1 MNPTYDFSGKT
12 ALVTGASKGLGWAT
26 AKAFARF
33 GAAVVLVDVDEAELG
48 ARAKELRDDGRKVIG
63 VRCDVSDEDQVA
75 AMVRK
80 AVETFGRLDMAFNN
94 AGIIDTPSETADTTA
109 KDYDRVNA
117 VNARGIWACMKH
129 ELRQMREQ
137 GSGTIVNCSSLSGLV
152 GGAGRGT
159 YHAAKHA
166 VIGLTEC
173 AALEYASR
181 GIRVNAVCPG
191 TFKTPMV
198 DAIVARGE
206 LVLADA
212 VAKAPIGRA
221 GEPEELAAAVLWLCS
236 PGASYV
242 IGVALP
248 VDGGYVAQ

>member
-33 GAAVVLVDVDEAELG
+33 GAAVVLVDVDEAELA
-48 ARAKELRDDGRKVIG
+48 ARAKELTDAGRKVIG

-198 DAIVARGE
+198 DSIVAKGE